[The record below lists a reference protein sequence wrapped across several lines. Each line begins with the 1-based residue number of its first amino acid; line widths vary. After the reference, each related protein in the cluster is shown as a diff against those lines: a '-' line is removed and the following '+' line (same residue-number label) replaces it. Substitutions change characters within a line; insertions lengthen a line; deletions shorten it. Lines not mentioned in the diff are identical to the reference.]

1 MLVSWELF
9 GKAEDTGPPQPLVWL
24 DCTLIAYPGQ
34 FRDLSD
40 LPSSPRKQE
49 TQSPQPRSPSVS
61 LPWVHWEA
69 HLLPWFPQE
78 LTDTKNSLES
88 RDGFEIQGHGGRL
101 GGFHVLAT
109 PTLFI
114 QTLGIALHKRPRAVE
129 PEGTF
134 SWSVCSTRPPTLP
147 PSWALSYLLLLGKR
161 IKISLLLG
169 FLSTPLES
177 GSHLTSQ
184 ASRQNVFPKTVSFL
198 AGTLPPAVKK
208 ILAWSYLTS
217 FISSSTTLALPF
229 LPSSTL
235 FQPPA
240 FHVNLWSWVHIKYLS
255 MSSSY

>member
-1 MLVSWELF
+1 M
-9 GKAEDTGPPQPLVWL
+9 

-61 LPWVHWEA
+61 LPSVHWEA

-101 GGFHVLAT
+101 GGFHVSAT

-114 QTLGIALHKRPRAVE
+114 RTLGIALHNQPQAVE
-129 PEGTF
+129 SEGTF
-134 SWSVCSTRPPTLP
+134 SWSVCPTRPPTLP
-147 PSWALSYLLLLGKR
+147 PPWALSYLPLLGKR

-177 GSHLTSQ
+177 GSHLTSH

-198 AGTLPPAVKK
+198 AGTLHDFT
-208 ILAWSYLTS
+208 YLPY
-217 FISSSTTLALPF
+217 LPYF
-229 LPSSTL
+229 P
-235 FQPPA
+235 
-240 FHVNLWSWVHIKYLS
+240 
-255 MSSSY
+255 